1 MSLTMAEKL
10 LAFPPEECQRRE
22 ELLGEFAALVA
33 DRRLADL
40 QRALEDLEHLPPVA
54 PDATR
59 DRSRLALLRA
69 WTKNL
74 VRVFE
79 DRARLLDEC
88 IPAPTVRK
96 GLGVSRQRLHQLVRE
111 RRLVALLIRER
122 RSRLYPSW
130 QFTTEGTI
138 VAGLDEVIAAAHEA
152 GMDAETLHFFM
163 VEPHDRLGGMAPAD
177 LLARG
182 ESAPVVRVLRLAS
195 LGLDERISVGDD
207 YPTCQ
212 A

>member
-10 LAFPPEECQRRE
+10 LAFPPEERQRRE
-22 ELLGEFAALVA
+22 ELVGEFAALVA
-33 DRRLADL
+33 DKRLADL
-40 QRALEDLEHLPPVA
+40 QRALAELEHLPPAV
-54 PDATR
+54 PEATL
-59 DRSRLALLRA
+59 DRSHPALLRA

-79 DRARLLDEC
+79 DRARLLNEC
-88 IPAPTVRK
+88 IPASTVRQ

-111 RRLVALLIRER
+111 GRLVAILVRER

-130 QFTTEGTI
+130 QFTATGT
-138 VAGLDEVIAAAHEA
+138 VAAGLDEVIAAAHEA

-163 VEPHDRLGGMAPAD
+163 VEPHERLGGIAPAD

-182 ESAPVVRVLRLAS
+182 ESAPVVLALRSAG
-195 LGLDERISVGDD
+195 LG
-207 YPTCQ
+207 PF
-212 A
+212 